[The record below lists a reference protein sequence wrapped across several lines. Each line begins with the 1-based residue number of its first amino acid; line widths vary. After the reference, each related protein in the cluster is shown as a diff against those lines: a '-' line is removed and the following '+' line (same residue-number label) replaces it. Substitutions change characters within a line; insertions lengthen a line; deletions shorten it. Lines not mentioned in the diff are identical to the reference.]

1 MDMRIIKIAGAGL
14 NQTPLDWAGNLANIR
29 EAIKQAQ
36 GAGASVLC
44 LPELCITGYG
54 CEDAFGS
61 PGVWERAWKGLMQVL
76 PETAGMVVT
85 VGLPVL
91 FNNGLFN
98 CVAVCV
104 DGELAGLVAK
114 RNLAGEGLHYEPRW
128 FKAWEGGVR
137 RELKVGGKSVPI
149 GDLMFDVGGVKI
161 GLEVCED
168 AWVARRPG
176 AEMAGRGV
184 DLILNPSASHFAFG
198 KFEVR
203 KRFVIEGSRAFGCT
217 YVYANYLGNEAGRA
231 IYDAGV
237 LVASGGRLVAQGP
250 RFSYE
255 RVCVTAVQVDLD
267 ETRAGQARTA
277 SFKPRL
283 AADEGCVEVG
293 FEWPVMGPE
302 RGEMKVAEWELSG
315 AVKEEEFTR
324 AIALGLWDYLRK
336 SRSEG
341 FVVSLSGGADSAC
354 VAVLCAMMLRLAMGE
369 IGEPR
374 VVAELPW
381 LACDND
387 GFAGEENLTG
397 RMLTCVYQAAANST
411 KVTEEAAKRLAE
423 GIGAE
428 YVRLDVAGLVAMYTQ
443 GAQGAVGRKLTW
455 EKDDIALQNI
465 QARARGPGVWF
476 IANLKNALLLATSNR
491 SEAAVGY
498 ATMDGDTCGGLAPIS
513 GIDKAFI
520 RRYLRWLEKTGPDGL
535 GPIAELA
542 AVNVQAPTAELR
554 PVERGQTDEEDL
566 MPYEVLEE
574 IEDMAIGRKLFPGEV
589 LARLR
594 VTFEVYGEEKLRAWV
609 VRFFELW
616 CRNQWKRERYAP
628 GFHVDDKNLDPR
640 SWCRF
645 PILSG
650 GFREELAAMK
660 RGHHEEEGR

>member
-1 MDMRIIKIAGAGL
+1 MRLIKIAGAAL
-14 NQTPLDWAGNLANIR
+14 NQTPLDWDNNLGNIR
-29 EAIKQAQ
+29 EAIRQ
-36 GAGASVLC
+36 GRELGVSVLC

-61 PGVWERAWKGLMQVL
+61 PGVWARAWEALEDLL
-76 PETAGMVVT
+76 PETRGMVVT
-85 VGLPVL
+85 LGLPVL

-104 DGELAGLVAK
+104 DGRVAGLVAK

-128 FKAWEGGVR
+128 FKPWPRGVR
-137 RELKVGGKSVPI
+137 RTVGNGLPI

-168 AWVARRPG
+168 AWVAKRPG
-176 AEMAGRGV
+176 AQMARRGV
-184 DLILNPSASHFAFG
+184 DVILNPSASHFAFG

-217 YVYANYLGNEAGRA
+217 YLYANYLGNEAGRA

-237 LVASGGRLVAQGP
+237 LAASGGALVAQGP

-255 RVCVTAVQVDLD
+255 RVCVTAVEVDVD
-267 ETRAGQARTA
+267 GTRAGQCRTG
-277 SFKPRL
+277 SFKPDVR
-283 AADEGCVEVG
+283 ADKGCVEVA
-293 FEWPVMGPE
+293 FEWPMRGPE
-302 RGEMKVAEWELSG
+302 KGGLCVAAWEKG
-315 AVKEEEFTR
+315 AIKEEEFTR
-324 AIALGLWDYLRK
+324 AVCLGLWDYLRK
-336 SRSEG
+336 SRSQG

-354 VAVLCAMMLRLAMGE
+354 VAALCAMMLRLAMAE

-374 VVAELPW
+374 VVEALPW

-387 GFAGEENLTG
+387 GFVGQENLTQ
-397 RMLTCVYQAAANST
+397 RLLTCVYQAAASST
-411 KVTEEAAKRLAE
+411 KVTENAARGLAE
-423 GIGAE
+423 GLGAT
-428 YVRLDVAGLVAMYTQ
+428 YIKLDVTGLVETYTR
-443 GAQGAVGRKLTW
+443 AAEGAVGRELTW
-455 EKDDIALQNI
+455 DRDDVPLQNI
-465 QARARGPGVWF
+465 QARVRGPGVWF

-498 ATMDGDTCGGLAPIS
+498 ATMDGDTCGGLSPLS

-520 RRYLRWLEKTGPDGL
+520 RSYLRWLEKTGPDGL
-535 GPIAELA
+535 GSIAELA
-542 AVNVQAPTAELR
+542 GVNVQAPTAELR
-554 PVERGQTDEEDL
+554 PADRGQTDEDDL

-574 IEDMAIGRKLFPGEV
+574 IEDLAIGQKLFPKDV
-589 LARLR
+589 LARIG
-594 VTFEVYGEEKLRAWV
+594 VTFGEYPRQKLTGWV
-609 VRFFELW
+609 VKFFELW

-650 GFREELAAMK
+650 GFREELAELK
-660 RGHHEEEGR
+660 RGHGEEEGR